1 VHASRAGVSLLTSL
15 AVGRL
20 YQEQL
25 AQAHSRYG
33 HLRVDHEALQ
43 AQLAQLE
50 ERLSEEHSK
59 R

>member
-1 VHASRAGVSLLTSL
+1 MSLLTSL